1 MCGIAGIY
9 ARPGHRASPELLLTM
24 AGELRHVRYQF
35 VAPYVLDSSAF
46 QETFGVRPTPT
57 DEALRATLGA

>member
-1 MCGIAGIY
+1 
-9 ARPGHRASPELLLTM
+9 M

-46 QETFGVRPTPT
+46 QETFGVRPTPV